1 MLYFRLYLITFTAI
15 IYVKPVNALVNL
27 IGKNMKRV
35 LATTILAA
43 SLSACSSFQDITD
56 FIPSFWDD
64 NQSAKITDVYVK
76 ASTFG
81 CDQPHLPQITA
92 LKQDLLWFELYSK
105 SKGYLQKDV
114 IKLIAPM
121 QETVDDFYKRSKE
134 KEGSKV
140 YCEAKKKILITQ
152 AKKSASGVMW
162 RF

>member
-1 MLYFRLYLITFTAI
+1 MKKRKYDFQ
-15 IYVKPVNALVNL
+15 
-27 IGKNMKRV
+27 IGVDMKRFLLVTV
-35 LATTILAA
+35 LAGF
-43 SLSACSSFQDITD
+43 LSACSSFQDVTD

-76 ASTFG
+76 ASTFD

-92 LKQDLLWFELYSK
+92 LKQDLFWFELYSK
-105 SKGYLQKDV
+105 SKGFLQKDV
-114 IKLIAPM
+114 LKLIAPM
-121 QETVDDFYKRSKE
+121 QATVNDFYNRAKT

-152 AKKSASGVMW
+152 AKKSANGVMW